1 LAFSIDDGEFPG
13 APGRP
18 WVALPR
24 TRRNLDPLSLLGR
37 GSRVP
42 SRRNCRFLKTP
53 RDRYRSVLAREDPTR
68 IPALKA
74 ERNDHAG
81 ADRGTRSRSNDSLD
95 TGRRQVRSQEL
106 RLWQAH

>member
-1 LAFSIDDGEFPG
+1 MGEKKVMTVMTTFDRHDSAFSIDDGEFPG

-42 SRRNCRFLKTP
+42 SRRKCRFLKTP
-53 RDRYRSVLAREDPTR
+53 GNRYRSVLAREDASAQSR
-68 IPALKA
+68 A
-74 ERNDHAG
+74 E
-81 ADRGTRSRSNDSLD
+81 
-95 TGRRQVRSQEL
+95 
-106 RLWQAH
+106 